1 MKRKILCLFLCSMML
16 TGSVCGCESK
26 SDKPS
31 SSSEVVS
38 TVDESNEI
46 TENKDDESFEYNG
59 TFNEEVFRH
68 IIQDINLKGVKVS
81 MPCTLADFEDGVT
94 IKDPFLFK
102 EDSMVTYSLSYNNTH
117 LAEVL
122 YYSDREL
129 TDAELLEI
137 EFSGI
142 TINPGL
148 FDRDKFS
155 VGSIKLDSDYTLLE
169 DVLGNPTKVKFDGT
183 DGYYKYSLS
192 EKGSLLFFIRDK
204 KINSINIDIK

>member
-1 MKRKILCLFLCSMML
+1 MKRKILCLFLCSLML

-26 SDKPS
+26 NDKPS

-59 TFNEEVFRH
+59 TFNEEVFNH

-137 EFSGI
+137 EFSCI
-142 TINPGL
+142 SISPGL
-148 FDRDKFS
+148 FERDKFS

-169 DVLGNPTKVKFDGT
+169 DVLGNPTKAEFDGS

-192 EKGSLLFFIRDK
+192 EKEYLIFYIRDK
-204 KINSINIDIK
+204 KINSITIDIK

>member
-1 MKRKILCLFLCSMML
+1 MKRKILCLFICSLML

-26 SDKPS
+26 NDKPS

-38 TVDESNEI
+38 TVDESSEI
-46 TENKDDESFEYNG
+46 SENKADENFEYNG

-81 MPCTLADFEDGVT
+81 MPCTLADFENGVT

-102 EDSMVTYSLSYNNTH
+102 EDSMVTYSLSYNDTH
-117 LAEVL
+117 LAEIL

-137 EFSGI
+137 EFSCI
-142 TINPGL
+142 SISPGL

-169 DVLGNPTKVKFDGT
+169 DVLGNPTKAEFDGS

-192 EKGSLLFFIRDK
+192 EKEYLIFYIRDK
-204 KINSINIDIK
+204 KINSITIDIK

>member
-1 MKRKILCLFLCSMML
+1 MKRKILCLFICSLML

-26 SDKPS
+26 NDKPS
-31 SSSEVVS
+31 SSSEVVT
-38 TVDESNEI
+38 TVDESSEI

-129 TDAELLEI
+129 TDTELLEI
-137 EFSGI
+137 EFSCI
-142 TINPGL
+142 SISPGL

-169 DVLGNPTKVKFDGT
+169 DVLGNPTKAEFDGS

-192 EKGSLLFFIRDK
+192 EKEYLIFYIRDK
-204 KINSINIDIK
+204 KINSITIDIK

>member
-1 MKRKILCLFLCSMML
+1 MKRKILCLFICSLML
-16 TGSVCGCESK
+16 TGSICGCESK
-26 SDKPS
+26 NDKPS

-38 TVDESNEI
+38 TVDESSEI
-46 TENKDDESFEYNG
+46 TENKNDESFEYNG

-81 MPCTLADFEDGVT
+81 MPCTLADFENGVT

-142 TINPGL
+142 SISPGL

-169 DVLGNPTKVKFDGT
+169 DVLGNPTKAEFDGS

-192 EKGSLLFFIRDK
+192 EKEYLIFYIRDK
-204 KINSINIDIK
+204 KINSITIDIK

>member
-1 MKRKILCLFLCSMML
+1 
-16 TGSVCGCESK
+16 
-26 SDKPS
+26 
-31 SSSEVVS
+31 
-38 TVDESNEI
+38 
-46 TENKDDESFEYNG
+46 
-59 TFNEEVFRH
+59 
-68 IIQDINLKGVKVS
+68 
-81 MPCTLADFEDGVT
+81 
-94 IKDPFLFK
+94 
-102 EDSMVTYSLSYNNTH
+102 MVTYSLSYNNTH
-117 LAEVL
+117 LAEIL

-137 EFSGI
+137 EFSCI
-142 TINPGL
+142 SISPGL

-192 EKGSLLFFIRDK
+192 EKDSLLFFIRDK

>member
-1 MKRKILCLFLCSMML
+1 MKRKILCLFICSLML
-16 TGSVCGCESK
+16 TGSICGCESK
-26 SDKPS
+26 NDKPS

-38 TVDESNEI
+38 TVDESSEI
-46 TENKDDESFEYNG
+46 TENKNDESFEYNG

-81 MPCTLADFEDGVT
+81 MPCSLADFENGVT

-142 TINPGL
+142 SISPGL

-169 DVLGNPTKVKFDGT
+169 DVLGNPTKAEFDGS

-192 EKGSLLFFIRDK
+192 EKEYLIFYIRDK
-204 KINSINIDIK
+204 KINSITIDIK

>member
-1 MKRKILCLFLCSMML
+1 MKRKILSLFLCSLML
-16 TGSVCGCESK
+16 TGSVCGCNSK
-26 SDKPS
+26 TDKPS

-142 TINPGL
+142 SISPGL

-169 DVLGNPTKVKFDGT
+169 DVLGNPTKAEFDGS

-192 EKGSLLFFIRDK
+192 EKEYLIFYIRDK

>member
-1 MKRKILCLFLCSMML
+1 MKRKILCLFICSLML
-16 TGSVCGCESK
+16 VGSVCGCESK
-26 SDKPS
+26 NDKPN

-38 TVDESNEI
+38 TVDDSNEI
-46 TENKDDESFEYNG
+46 TENKDDENFEYNG
-59 TFNEEVFRH
+59 TFNEEVFKH

-81 MPCTLADFEDGVT
+81 MPCTLANLEDGVT

-117 LAEVL
+117 LAEIS

-192 EKGSLLFFIRDK
+192 EKDSLLFFIRDK

>member
-1 MKRKILCLFLCSMML
+1 MKRKILSLFLCSMML
-16 TGSVCGCESK
+16 IGSVCGCNSK
-26 SDKPS
+26 TDKPS

-38 TVDESNEI
+38 TVDESSEAA
-46 TENKDDESFEYNG
+46 ENKGDESFEYNG
-59 TFNEEVFRH
+59 TFNEEVFNH
-68 IIQDINLKGVKVS
+68 IIQDINLKGVKIS
-81 MPCTLADFEDGVT
+81 MPCTLANLEDGVT
-94 IKDPFLFK
+94 IKDPFFFK

-117 LAEVL
+117 LAEIS

-192 EKGSLLFFIRDK
+192 EKDSLLFFIRDK

>member
-1 MKRKILCLFLCSMML
+1 MKRKILRLFLCSLML
-16 TGSVCGCESK
+16 TGSVCGCNSK
-26 SDKPS
+26 TDKPS

-192 EKGSLLFFIRDK
+192 EKEYLIFYIRDK
-204 KINSINIDIK
+204 KINSITIDIK

>member
-1 MKRKILCLFLCSMML
+1 MKRKILCLFICSLML

-26 SDKPS
+26 NDKPS

-46 TENKDDESFEYNG
+46 TENKADESFEYNG
-59 TFNEEVFRH
+59 TFNEEVFNH

-81 MPCTLADFEDGVT
+81 MPCTLADFEDGAT

-169 DVLGNPTKVKFDGT
+169 DVVGNPTKAEFDGSN
-183 DGYYKYSLS
+183 GYYKYSLS
-192 EKGSLLFFIRDK
+192 EKEYLIFYIRDK
-204 KINSINIDIK
+204 KINSITIDIK

>member
-1 MKRKILCLFLCSMML
+1 MKRKILCLFLCSLML

-26 SDKPS
+26 TDKPS
-31 SSSEVVS
+31 SSSEIVS

-59 TFNEEVFRH
+59 TFNEEVFNH

-117 LAEVL
+117 LAEIS

-169 DVLGNPTKVKFDGT
+169 DVLGNPTKAEFDGS

-192 EKGSLLFFIRDK
+192 EKDSLLFFIRDK

>member
-1 MKRKILCLFLCSMML
+1 MKRKILCLFLCSLML

-26 SDKPS
+26 NDKPS

-81 MPCTLADFEDGVT
+81 MPCTLADFENGVT

-137 EFSGI
+137 EFSCI
-142 TINPGL
+142 SISPGL

-169 DVLGNPTKVKFDGT
+169 DVLGNPTKAEFDGS

-192 EKGSLLFFIRDK
+192 EKEYLIFYIRDK
-204 KINSINIDIK
+204 KINSITIDIK

>member
-1 MKRKILCLFLCSMML
+1 MKRKILCLFICSLML

-26 SDKPS
+26 NDKPS

-38 TVDESNEI
+38 TVDESSEI
-46 TENKDDESFEYNG
+46 TENKADENFEYNG

-81 MPCTLADFEDGVT
+81 MPCTLADFENGVT

-102 EDSMVTYSLSYNNTH
+102 EDSMVTYSLSYNDTH
-117 LAEVL
+117 LAEIL

-137 EFSGI
+137 EFSCI
-142 TINPGL
+142 SISPGL

-169 DVLGNPTKVKFDGT
+169 DVLGNPTKAEFDGS

-192 EKGSLLFFIRDK
+192 EKEYLIFYIRDK

>member
-1 MKRKILCLFLCSMML
+1 MKRKILCLFICSLML

-26 SDKPS
+26 NDKPS

-38 TVDESNEI
+38 TVDESSKI

-59 TFNEEVFRH
+59 TFNEEVFNH

-81 MPCTLADFEDGVT
+81 MPCTLADFEDEVT

-137 EFSGI
+137 EFSCI
-142 TINPGL
+142 SISPGL

-169 DVLGNPTKVKFDGT
+169 DVLGNPTKAEFDGS

-192 EKGSLLFFIRDK
+192 EKEYLIFNIRDK
-204 KINSINIDIK
+204 KINSITIDIK

>member
-1 MKRKILCLFLCSMML
+1 MKRKILSLFICSLML
-16 TGSVCGCESK
+16 VGSVCGCENK
-26 SDKPS
+26 NDKLS

-46 TENKDDESFEYNG
+46 TENKADESFEYNG

-81 MPCTLADFEDGVT
+81 MPCTLANLEDGVT

-117 LAEVL
+117 LAEIS

-192 EKGSLLFFIRDK
+192 EKDALLFFIRDK

>member
-1 MKRKILCLFLCSMML
+1 MKRKILCLFLCSVML
-16 TGSVCGCESK
+16 VGSVCGCNSK
-26 SDKPS
+26 TDKPS

-46 TENKDDESFEYNG
+46 TENKDDENFEYNG

-142 TINPGL
+142 SISPGL

-169 DVLGNPTKVKFDGT
+169 DVLGNPTKAEFDGS

-192 EKGSLLFFIRDK
+192 EKDSLLFFIRDK

>member
-1 MKRKILCLFLCSMML
+1 ML
-16 TGSVCGCESK
+16 TGSICGCESK
-26 SDKPS
+26 NDKPS

-38 TVDESNEI
+38 TVDESSEI
-46 TENKDDESFEYNG
+46 TENKNDESFEYNG

-81 MPCTLADFEDGVT
+81 MPCTLADFENGVT

-142 TINPGL
+142 SISPGL

-169 DVLGNPTKVKFDGT
+169 DVLGNPTKAEFDGS

-192 EKGSLLFFIRDK
+192 EKEYLIFYIRDK
-204 KINSINIDIK
+204 KINSITIDIK

>member
-1 MKRKILCLFLCSMML
+1 MKRKILCLFICSLML
-16 TGSVCGCESK
+16 TGSVCGCKSK
-26 SDKPS
+26 NDKPS
-31 SSSEVVS
+31 SSSEVVT
-38 TVDESNEI
+38 TVDESSDVKES
-46 TENKDDESFEYNG
+46 KADESFEYNG
-59 TFNEEVFRH
+59 TFNEEVFKH

-81 MPCTLADFEDGVT
+81 MPCTLADFENGVT

-117 LAEVL
+117 LAEIS

-192 EKGSLLFFIRDK
+192 EKDSLLFFIRDK
-204 KINSINIDIK
+204 KINSITIDIK

>member
-1 MKRKILCLFLCSMML
+1 MKRKILCLFICSLML

-26 SDKPS
+26 NDKPS

-59 TFNEEVFRH
+59 TFNEEVFNH

-169 DVLGNPTKVKFDGT
+169 DVLGNPTKAEFDGT
-183 DGYYKYSLS
+183 VTAIHAA
-192 EKGSLLFFIRDK
+192 KGDSVLEGAAIVTLG
-204 KINSINIDIK
+204 

>member
-1 MKRKILCLFLCSMML
+1 MKRKILCLFLCSLML

-26 SDKPS
+26 NDKPC

-38 TVDESNEI
+38 TVDESSEI
-46 TENKDDESFEYNG
+46 TENKADESFEYNG

-117 LAEVL
+117 LAEIS

-148 FDRDKFS
+148 FDRDKFY

-192 EKGSLLFFIRDK
+192 EKDSLLFFIRDK

>member
-1 MKRKILCLFLCSMML
+1 MKRKILCLFICSLML
-16 TGSVCGCESK
+16 TGSVCGCNSK
-26 SDKPS
+26 NDKPS

-38 TVDESNEI
+38 TVDESSEI
-46 TENKDDESFEYNG
+46 TENKADESFEYNG
-59 TFNEEVFRH
+59 TFNEEVFKH
-68 IIQDINLKGVKVS
+68 IIQNINLKGVKVS

-117 LAEVL
+117 LAEIL

-137 EFSGI
+137 EFSCI
-142 TINPGL
+142 SISPGL

-192 EKGSLLFFIRDK
+192 EKDSLLFFIRDK

>member
-1 MKRKILCLFLCSMML
+1 MKRKILSLFLCSLML

-26 SDKPS
+26 NDKPS

-38 TVDESNEI
+38 TIDESNEI
-46 TENKDDESFEYNG
+46 TENKADESFEYNG
-59 TFNEEVFRH
+59 TFNEEVFKH

-117 LAEVL
+117 LAEIS

-169 DVLGNPTKVKFDGT
+169 DVLGNPTKAEFDGT

-192 EKGSLLFFIRDK
+192 EKDSLLFFIRDK
-204 KINSINIDIK
+204 KINSITIDIK